1 MRELRVSLQFA
12 DPVDVG
18 VLVEDEQGR
27 IYFEFAQSFLDSGHA
42 ISPYTLPARP
52 GLHAHQ
58 PKPGVPLPGVFS
70 DSRPDGWGLR
80 LLHRRFANAG
90 RPRSQVTPFDELA
103 FLGQRAMGALAYE
116 PTTGPDTLFEAVEL
130 GSLAAHAL
138 DVYAGHTTET
148 LPALIRAGGSPGGV
162 RPKALIGRRGDE
174 VCIGEAELPEGFAHW
189 LVKFARPEDDPDAAR
204 REAAWM
210 ALARRAGLTVADS
223 EVLQLGPDVGDAFAT
238 RRFDR
243 SPHRQHMLSAA
254 GALNVDFR
262 TAHADY
268 HDLGRLC
275 ALICRGDQSQVARLV
290 RLGMF
295 NVVARNEDDHL
306 KNLAWLYDGDRW
318 ALSPA
323 YDLTYA
329 PHASGHRQ
337 TAVLGG
343 TQQVSRT
350 LLLEL
355 GTGLGLRQGVAQTI
369 LDEVLEALADVE
381 SVLGDF
387 GCTHAVSRAAAA
399 DVLAQV
405 ERTRENGRRKE
416 T

>member
-1 MRELRVSLQFA
+1 MRELRVSLQFP
-12 DPVDVG
+12 DPVEVG
-18 VLVEDEQGR
+18 VLAEDDRGR
-27 IYFEFAQSFLDSGHA
+27 IYFEFAQSFLDAGHA
-42 ISPYTLPARP
+42 ISPYALPARP
-52 GLHAHQ
+52 GLLAHQ
-58 PKPGVPLPGVFS
+58 AKPGVPLPGVFS

-80 LLHRRFANAG
+80 LLHRRFADAG

-138 DVYAGHTTET
+138 DVYTGHTTET
-148 LPALIRAGGSPGGV
+148 LPALVRAGGSPGGV

-174 VCIGEAELPEGFAHW
+174 VCIGEAELPEGFSHW
-189 LVKFARPEDDPDAAR
+189 LVKFPRPEDDPDAAR

-210 ALARRAGLTVADS
+210 ALARRAGLVVADC
-223 EVLQLGPDVGDAFAT
+223 EVLELGTGVGDAFAT

-243 SPHRQHMLSAA
+243 TPDRRHLLSAA
-254 GALNVDFR
+254 GALNVDFQ

-275 ALICRGDQSQVARLV
+275 ALLCRGDQSQVARLV
-290 RLGMF
+290 RLATF

-306 KNLAWLYDGDRW
+306 KNLAWLYDGERW

-329 PHASGHRQ
+329 PHASGHRH
-337 TAVLGG
+337 TAVLGR
-343 TQQVSRT
+343 TQQISREH
-350 LLLEL
+350 LLEL
-355 GTGLGLRQGVAQTI
+355 GKELGLRPAVARTM
-369 LDEVLEALADVE
+369 LEEVLEALADVE
-381 SVLGDF
+381 SVLATF
-387 GCTHAVSRAAAA
+387 GCTHPVSKTAAA
-399 DVLAQV
+399 DVLRQV
-405 ERTRENGRRKE
+405 DRIAR
-416 T
+416 